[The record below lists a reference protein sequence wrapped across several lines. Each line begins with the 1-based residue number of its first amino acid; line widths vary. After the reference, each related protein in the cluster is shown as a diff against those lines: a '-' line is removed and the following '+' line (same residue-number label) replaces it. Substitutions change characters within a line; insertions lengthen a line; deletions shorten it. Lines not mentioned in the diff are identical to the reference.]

1 MVNKCFFFVK
11 RSKRIKVCVGKR
23 VQLGRL
29 WRLRLWQIVCVAYFL
44 LICKK

>member
-1 MVNKCFFFVK
+1 MFFFVK
-11 RSKRIKVCVGKR
+11 RSERTKAWVGKQ